1 MRQEEFEVEV
11 FGVKAI
17 AKGYLHPPEGWSRG
31 FFELEEL
38 WIGGQEV
45 DLGFF
50 TYKQVE
56 IIENEVYN
64 IVEEEMI

>member
-38 WIGGQEV
+38 WIGDQEV
-45 DLGFF
+45 DLDFF
-50 TYKQVE
+50 TYKQVD

-64 IVEEEMI
+64 TVEEEMI